1 MRVCIEE
8 NVGQNVTSIEFGHTF
23 RRIVRIDECDGT
35 VYLSEKLYMRV
46 DISSLPIHIYGVH
59 AVNVENGQLCT
70 FDKDAQVVRVESKI
84 LSDACYKLVSS
95 SGEITYNLLKSR
107 EQSEE
112 GGGCQSDDIDS
123 GNAVSNS
130 GNEADEKLK
139 ESLPV
144 QNISAFDRAETVK
157 QLFADSYND
166 QDVECF
172 CSDNEV

>member
-8 NVGQNVTSIEFGHTF
+8 NVGQDVTSIEFGHTF
-23 RRIVRIDECDGT
+23 RRIVRVDECDGT

-84 LSDACYKLVSS
+84 LSDAFYKLVSS

-107 EQSEE
+107 EQLEE

-123 GNAVSNS
+123 SNAVSNS

-144 QNISAFDRAETVK
+144 QNMSAFDRAETVK
-157 QLFADSYND
+157 QLFTDSYDD
-166 QDVECF
+166 QDAGSYYLDREA
-172 CSDNEV
+172 

>member
-8 NVGQNVTSIEFGHTF
+8 NVGQDVTSIEFGHTF

-59 AVNVENGQLCT
+59 AVDVENGQLCT
-70 FDKDAQVVRVESKI
+70 FDKDAQVVKVESKI
-84 LSDACYKLVSS
+84 LSDAFYKLVSS

-112 GGGCQSDDIDS
+112 DKDCIANNANDCKAISQNTSDA
-123 GNAVSNS
+123 NR
-130 GNEADEKLK
+130 KL
-139 ESLPV
+139 EEDLST
-144 QNISAFDRAETVK
+144 QDISAFDRAETVK
-157 QLFADSYND
+157 QLFTDSYDD
-166 QDVECF
+166 QDAGCYYLGREA
-172 CSDNEV
+172 

>member
-8 NVGQNVTSIEFGHTF
+8 NVGQDVTSIEFGHTF

-84 LSDACYKLVSS
+84 LSDAFYKLVSS

-112 GGGCQSDDIDS
+112 DKDCIANNADDCKAISQNTSDA
-123 GNAVSNS
+123 NRN
-130 GNEADEKLK
+130 LK
-139 ESLPV
+139 RICPLK
-144 QNISAFDRAETVK
+144 I
-157 QLFADSYND
+157 
-166 QDVECF
+166 
-172 CSDNEV
+172 

>member
-8 NVGQNVTSIEFGHTF
+8 NVGQDVTSIEFGHTF

-46 DISSLPIHIYGVH
+46 DISSLPIHIY

-84 LSDACYKLVSS
+84 LSDAFYKLVSS

-123 GNAVSNS
+123 SGAVSNS

-144 QNISAFDRAETVK
+144 HNISAFDRAETVK